1 MPQLQPWDSA
11 ARSNIEDNVNS
22 LVGGNDVIHVIN
34 GKEANPWPWQ
44 VSIQVVLQVLKT
56 KSFSIFQSKMFF
68 NVFINGSTSNL
79 LSYHNGCGLHSLFNH
94 VLMKFF
100 IFEPEF
106 QR

>member
-56 KSFSIFQSKMFF
+56 
-68 NVFINGSTSNL
+68 
-79 LSYHNGCGLHSLFNH
+79 
-94 VLMKFF
+94 
-100 IFEPEF
+100 
-106 QR
+106 